1 MAEKSV
7 DDKTDKPDNTFLLE
21 NLTNALSQILLQ
33 QKPNNA
39 SHDGFASAMTIKL
52 DGNNFYLWSQML
64 KMKLAGRDKLGY
76 IDGTNSQPPPTN
88 ENYRRWLVDDSIVK
102 DFLIN
107 SMDSS
112 LIGNF
117 LSYSTAKEVWDAVCT
132 TYFDGN
138 DLSQILDL
146 KRNIN
151 QIKQVGGS
159 IENYYTQLQGL
170 WKELDI
176 RRPNPMEHPGDI
188 EKYKK
193 LVQEDRVL
201 VFLDGLDNRL
211 DHVRARVLQVQPF
224 PTVEE
229 AFALVRK
236 EEIRQKVMLNQEET
250 NNSMVMLAR
259 ELTMNKPSYY
269 PKPNYNQNMKPNKL
283 EGCTYCHNP
292 KHTKDKCYKLIG
304 YPEWWK
310 DPRKKKQGEH
320 QSQSGEARAVTAEP
334 ATNSSAGLTARA
346 AGPATTAA
354 VAGSSS
360 SSEIG
365 SAKLSILPPV
375 ENKKGSFDEGDY
387 WPWY

>member
-1 MAEKSV
+1 MAEKSA
-7 DDKTDKPDNTFLLE
+7 DDKPDNASLVE

-33 QKPNNA
+33 QKPNNL
-39 SHDGFASAMTIKL
+39 SHDGFASAMTIKF
-52 DGNNFYLWSQML
+52 DGNNFYLWSQMV

-76 IDGTNSQPPPTN
+76 IDGTNPQPSSTN
-88 ENYRRWLVDDSIVK
+88 ANYRRWSVDDSIVK

-117 LSYSTAKEVWDAVCT
+117 LSYSTAKEVWDAVST

-146 KRNIN
+146 KRKIN
-151 QIKQVGGS
+151 QIKQMGGS

-188 EKYKK
+188 EKYQK

-201 VFLDGLDNRL
+201 IFLDGLDNRL

-229 AFALVRK
+229 TFALVRK
-236 EEIRQKVMLNQEET
+236 EEMRQKVMLNQEEG

-269 PKPNYNQNMKPNKL
+269 SKPNHNQNTKPHNL

-310 DPRKKKQGEH
+310 DPRKKKQGEY
-320 QSQSGEARAVTAEP
+320 QPQRDRKSV
-334 ATNSSAGLTARA
+334 
-346 AGPATTAA
+346 
-354 VAGSSS
+354 V
-360 SSEIG
+360 
-365 SAKLSILPPV
+365 
-375 ENKKGSFDEGDY
+375 
-387 WPWY
+387 